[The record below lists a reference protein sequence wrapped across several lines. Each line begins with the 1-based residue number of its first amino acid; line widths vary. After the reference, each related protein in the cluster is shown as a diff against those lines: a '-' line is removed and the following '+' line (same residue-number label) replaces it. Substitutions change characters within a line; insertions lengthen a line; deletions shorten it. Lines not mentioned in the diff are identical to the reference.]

1 MRRGTILVL
10 MCCILP
16 LCLGVVSC
24 RKVGTSAGITGQ
36 LKQEKLKALDA
47 IPVDYGNLV
56 QVTSNSAAPDWAQL
70 WFEKADRTIVVVKV
84 NFETGEMAEDVLA
97 IPRR

>member
-24 RKVGTSAGITGQ
+24 RKIPTSEGAAQ
-36 LKQEKLKALDA
+36 LKIEPLKALDA
-47 IPVDYGNLV
+47 IPLDYGNLV
-56 QVTSNSAAPDWAQL
+56 GVTSNSTSPGWAQL
-70 WFEKADRTIVVVKV
+70 WFERADKTILVVKI
-84 NFETGEMAEDVLA
+84 NFEAGEMGVNAVV

>member
-1 MRRGTILVL
+1 MRRGMILVL

-24 RKVGTSAGITGQ
+24 RKVSTSAGAAQ
-36 LKQEKLKALDA
+36 LKIEPLKALDA
-47 IPVDYGNLV
+47 IPLDYGDLV
-56 QVTSNSAAPDWAQL
+56 GVTSNSAAPGWAQL
-70 WFEKADRTIVVVKV
+70 WFERADKTILVVKV
-84 NFETGEMAEDVLA
+84 NFEAGKLAVNAVA

>member
-24 RKVGTSAGITGQ
+24 RKIAGSADSAPLKIEQ
-36 LKQEKLKALDA
+36 LKTRDA
-47 IPVDYGNLV
+47 IPLDYGTLV
-56 QVTSNSAAPDWAQL
+56 GVTSNSTSDFAHL
-70 WFEKADRTIVVVKV
+70 WFERADKTILVVTVDFQGRQLGADAV
-84 NFETGEMAEDVLA
+84 A

>member
-24 RKVGTSAGITGQ
+24 RKIATSADAAQ
-36 LKQEKLKALDA
+36 LKIEQLKARDA
-47 IPVDYGNLV
+47 IPLDYGTLV
-56 QVTSNSAAPDWAQL
+56 GVTSDSTAAWARL
-70 WFEKADRTIVVVKV
+70 WFERADKTILVVTVD
-84 NFETGEMAEDVLA
+84 FQRGELGAIAVA